1 MEFNVEKFRLS
12 FGKNILKSLSPN
24 KKKAKKYF
32 YLIGIIVFIYIFIAG
47 DYGLYRYIVKKREES
62 RLKAEIV
69 ELEKEQDKLLK
80 EKELVE
86 KGDLK
91 VIEKIAREKYG
102 LAKKD
107 EKIFHTITKEK
118 K

>member
-1 MEFNVEKFRLS
+1 MLFRS
-12 FGKNILKSLSPN
+12 
-24 KKKAKKYF
+24 
-32 YLIGIIVFIYIFIAG
+32 
-47 DYGLYRYIVKKREES
+47 RYIVKKIEEN
-62 RLKAEIV
+62 RLKAEIF
-69 ELEKEQDKLLK
+69 ELKEEQNKLLK

-91 VIEKIAREKYG
+91 IIEKVAREKYG
-102 LAKKD
+102 LAKKN